1 MACSNCNT
9 PNCGCSGTYV
19 VSATC
24 PPTCAEVFN
33 AQCIV
38 YTGSD
43 IICGSD
49 TVVARNAY
57 LDTALTNIVNYICTS
72 AARRDDQSVTLF
84 NVAASGV
91 DYALTHTL
99 AKQYVQVLIVDV
111 ATNQDITSDFTIT
124 FISDGNYTINS
135 GGFTGNVRIVVLG

>member
-9 PNCGCSGTYV
+9 PTCGCSGTYT

-24 PPTCAEVFN
+24 PPACAEVFN

-43 IICGSD
+43 IVCGSD

-72 AARRDDQSVTLF
+72 AVRRDDQSVTLF
-84 NVAASGV
+84 NVASTGV
-91 DYALTHTL
+91 DYAQTHTL
-99 AKQYVQVLIVDV
+99 AQQYVKLLIVDV

-124 FISDGNYTINS
+124 FTSSGNYTINAAS
-135 GGFTGNVRIVVLG
+135 FTGNVRIVVLG

>member
-24 PPTCAEVFN
+24 PPTCSEVFN

-38 YTGSD
+38 YTGAD
-43 IICGSD
+43 ILCGTD
-49 TVVARNAY
+49 TVIARNAY

-72 AARRDDQSVTLF
+72 AARRDDQSVTLQAIVPATPV
-84 NVAASGV
+84 N
-91 DYALTHTL
+91 LTHTL
-99 AKQYVQVLIVDV
+99 SQQYVKLLIVDV
-111 ATNQDITSDFTIT
+111 ATNIDVTSDFTIT
-124 FISDGNYTINS
+124 LSSNGNYTIES
-135 GGFTGNVRIVVLG
+135 ASFTGNVRIVVLG

>member
-9 PNCGCSGTYV
+9 PNCGCSGTYI

-24 PPTCAEVFN
+24 PPTCSEVFN

-38 YTGSD
+38 YTGAD
-43 IICGSD
+43 ILCGTD

-72 AARRDDQSVTLF
+72 AARRDDQSVTLQAIVPSTPV
-84 NVAASGV
+84 N
-91 DYALTHTL
+91 LTHTL
-99 AKQYVQVLIVDV
+99 SQQYVKLLIVDV
-111 ATNQDITSDFTIT
+111 ATNIDVTSEFTIT
-124 FISDGNYTINS
+124 LSSNGNYTIES
-135 GGFTGNVRIVVLG
+135 TSFTGNVRIVVLG

>member
-24 PPTCAEVFN
+24 PPTCSEVFN

-38 YTGSD
+38 YTGAD
-43 IICGSD
+43 ILCGTD
-49 TVVARNAY
+49 TVIARNAY

-72 AARRDDQSVTLF
+72 AARRDDHAKKGVEKAPERAVAYYPTLPAAIPQLPRRLEQSGRC
-84 NVAASGV
+84 S
-91 DYALTHTL
+91 
-99 AKQYVQVLIVDV
+99 
-111 ATNQDITSDFTIT
+111 ATSQCRAC
-124 FISDGNYTINS
+124 
-135 GGFTGNVRIVVLG
+135 RILRRG